1 MTAGSSVVASS
12 QLRRLFPAM
21 DVSQRLTG
29 NEDELQQKPA
39 QPSLVPPRLVVCR
52 HSDTTLVNVPETM
65 LRGGSKDCQKS
76 SVAEGNKL
84 FAARIASHP
93 MICKQIR
100 HVRLPLAKLMLLG
113 PLCYVP
119 AQNTCWKHEKEN
131 KKPATDLPKDPEA
144 YGVCCQAPV
153 SAACFTLAVSSILG
167 QPLAQGLGLGS
178 NTRTDL
184 HLVLL
189 FQGGNWHF
197 ECSKAEERSYRH
209 G

>member
-131 KKPATDLPKDPEA
+131 KKPATDLPSLWCMLPSSCLCCVLHTGRFFDSRPTPGS
-144 YGVCCQAPV
+144 GVRVGVEHQDRSPPGVTV
-153 SAACFTLAVSSILG
+153 SG
-167 QPLAQGLGLGS
+167 
-178 NTRTDL
+178 R
-184 HLVLL
+184 
-189 FQGGNWHF
+189 
-197 ECSKAEERSYRH
+197 
-209 G
+209 